1 MLGLQSHRR
10 VFTGFYRRPSK
21 TDHGMDGDQELGI
34 LRNKLLLIKANV
46 S

>member
-1 MLGLQSHRR
+1 MLVLQSHRH
-10 VFTGFYRRPSK
+10 VFTGFYQSHSK

-34 LRNKLLLIKANV
+34 LTNKLLLIKANV